1 MDILIAW
8 GLLGGLAHLFKEFGG
23 LILLVAVVVG
33 GALGLSRLSRPW
45 QDAAHPELRIPSGEL
60 PAGVVLFTSTD
71 CDQCANARSALQRA
85 GISYR
90 EVTWEIES
98 DRFERYGVQGVP
110 LVAQLDASGGQLYL
124 AAGVP
129 TRRTLRAVR
138 T

>member
-1 MDILIAW
+1 M
-8 GLLGGLAHLFKEFGG
+8 
-23 LILLVAVVVG
+23 
-33 GALGLSRLSRPW
+33 SRPW
-45 QDAAHPELRIPSGEL
+45 QDSAHPQLRIPPGEL

-71 CDQCANARSALQRA
+71 CDQCANARGALQRA

-98 DRFERYGVQGVP
+98 ERFERYGVQGVP
-110 LVAQLDASGGQLYL
+110 LLARLDDSGRQLYL

-129 TRRTLRAVR
+129 TRRSLRAIR

>member
-1 MDILIAW
+1 MDEVAIRLVVV
-8 GLLGGLAHLFKEFGG
+8 
-23 LILLVAVVVG
+23 VAVVA

-45 QDAAHPELRIPSGEL
+45 QDAAHPGLQIPPGEL
-60 PAGVVLFTSTD
+60 PAGAVLFTSTD
-71 CDQCANARSALQRA
+71 CDQCANARAALQRA

-110 LVAQLDASGGQLYL
+110 LVVQLDASGTQLYL

-129 TRRTLRAVR
+129 TRRTLRALR
-138 T
+138 R

>member
-1 MDILIAW
+1 MDE
-8 GLLGGLAHLFKEFGG
+8 LAIRLVVV
-23 LILLVAVVVG
+23 VAVVA

-45 QDAAHPELRIPSGEL
+45 QDAAHPQLQIPSGDL
-60 PAGVVLFTSTD
+60 PAGVVLFTSTV
-71 CDQCANARSALQRA
+71 CDQCANARAALQGA

-98 DRFERYGVQGVP
+98 DRFQRYGVQGVP
-110 LVAQLDASGGQLYL
+110 LLVQLDASGRQVYL

-129 TRRTLRAVR
+129 TRRALRAVR